1 VPNPFDSPGAWLRC
15 ALHAHTTNSDGA
27 LPPEMLVRHY
37 EWAGFDV
44 LAITDHWMRTV
55 MPSTNRLVVVPG
67 VELDTRTN
75 GTGGAHLLAL
85 GVDSEPPM
93 AETAPPPLD
102 EGVRWVASAGGV
114 PYLAHPY
121 WNGVRPDAFEA
132 CEGLVG
138 LEVYNAACELEV
150 GRGLAAVH
158 WDEVLETG
166 RPLYALATDDT
177 HHPGFDSSLA
187 WVWARC
193 EERSEAAVLSA
204 LREGRFYSSTGPEI
218 HELVVTEAAVEVRCS
233 PARSITLVAGRM
245 KGSSVNAGRL
255 GYSCR
260 SEILATDD
268 RGLVTEARL
277 ERPTFTPYGR
287 LELRDGEGGRAWTNP
302 LWIS

>member
-1 VPNPFDSPGAWLRC
+1 
-15 ALHAHTTNSDGA
+15 
-27 LPPEMLVRHY
+27 
-37 EWAGFDV
+37 
-44 LAITDHWMRTV
+44 
-55 MPSTNRLVVVPG
+55 
-67 VELDTRTN
+67 
-75 GTGGAHLLAL
+75 
-85 GVDSEPPM
+85 
-93 AETAPPPLD
+93 
-102 EGVRWVASAGGV
+102 
-114 PYLAHPY
+114 
-121 WNGVRPDAFEA
+121 
-132 CEGLVG
+132 
-138 LEVYNAACELEV
+138 
-150 GRGLAAVH
+150 VH

-166 RPLYALATDDT
+166 RPLFALATDDT

-204 LREGRFYSSTGPEI
+204 LRDGRFYSSTGPEI
-218 HELVVTEAAVEVRCS
+218 HELVATETAVEVRCS

-277 ERPTFTPYGR
+277 ERPAHTPYGR
-287 LELRDGEGGRAWTNP
+287 LELRDSGGGRAWTNP